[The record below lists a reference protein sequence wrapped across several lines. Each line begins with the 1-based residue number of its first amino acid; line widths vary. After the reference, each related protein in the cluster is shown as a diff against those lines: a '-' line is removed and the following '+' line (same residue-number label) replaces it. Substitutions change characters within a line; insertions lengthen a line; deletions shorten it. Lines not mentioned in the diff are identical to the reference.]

1 MSPTTTLSKYKR
13 DLVVSLCKYISHQPK
28 MQTRDLSTLLS
39 AANHVLFDSQVAAV
53 VTLEQN
59 AAAVDVL
66 PALNE
71 MRSTDHTTPPPRSHE
86 VPKPAESSSPQ
97 GNDNRNESVPGET
110 AVPKHSFDLKLL
122 PAEAEAAVADSATNH
137 SNESLVRSSHR
148 IFTKTQSP
156 RAAMT
161 AATAGASF
169 SPPESPLALASE
181 QQQSKD
187 LDPHHDLSSP
197 QSSSPLQLQ
206 LRNHPIDGK

>member
-1 MSPTTTLSKYKR
+1 
-13 DLVVSLCKYISHQPK
+13 
-28 MQTRDLSTLLS
+28 MQTRDLGTLLS

-66 PALNE
+66 SALNE
-71 MRSTDHTTPPPRSHE
+71 TRSTNPLPRRSHE
-86 VPKPAESSSPQ
+86 DTKPTESSSPQ
-97 GNDNRNESVPGET
+97 GNDNRNETFPGEAA

-122 PAEAEAAVADSATNH
+122 PAEAAVADSATNR